1 MLPAQ
6 HLMKSCS
13 AVPSDSNSFGCVIS
27 VLTVGKPT
35 ILMVM
40 HHTVDRNQVVAE
52 SRRLVNNPNVH
63 LTVDVLLHKG
73 KITKCD
79 QNRKAW
85 FDFVMFLAASF
96 RSNNKKVRTSFTDM
110 MQPSLHIINFS
121 SELAV

>member
-1 MLPAQ
+1 
-6 HLMKSCS
+6 
-13 AVPSDSNSFGCVIS
+13 
-27 VLTVGKPT
+27 
-35 ILMVM
+35 MVM